1 VIYEAVDEIKKSM
14 EGLLDP
20 DLVEKTIGRAEVREL
35 FRITKVGT
43 IAGCRV
49 LDGKAQRAAQI
60 RVVRDSVPVYEGRPS
75 SLKHFKNDV
84 REVDSGAECGVGVE
98 GFNDLKMGDVLE
110 FFMVEEIERKLG
122 SAKPVEKSEVVASAP
137 SA

>member
-1 VIYEAVDEIKKSM
+1 MKIS
-14 EGLLDP
+14 
-20 DLVEKTIGRAEVREL
+20 L
-35 FRITKVGT
+35 FRISKVGT

-49 LDGKAQRAAQI
+49 LDGKAQRAAKI

-84 REVDSGAECGVGVE
+84 REVDSGAECGIGVE

-110 FFMVEEIERKLG
+110 FFMIEEIERKLG
-122 SAKPVEKSEVVASAP
+122 TPKTPPKSASAAESP
-137 SA
+137 SL